1 MRDAPSPPPTDR
13 PTGLRALGPTTI
25 GLALFALF
33 AWPLLVVELPPYQD
47 VPGHTA
53 AVHILRHLATFPDF
67 KATTFFKTN
76 ALYFDLGVAFSALP
90 IKVYAKGFVALIL
103 FLNGQAIPR
112 FVERFAGREAM
123 LRNVPL
129 YAPFVHHWFVSMG
142 MLNYCIALPLSLF
155 LMLAIFPKGAEIPK
169 KPNGSEPLRDVGVAL
184 LTGVT
189 WLAHSFPLFEVAGL
203 ACLYVFFSPDAA
215 VRKVRLRRAAV
226 PTVVTVLL
234 SGLSFAMQAGL
245 PKEPGTRTDIIY
257 DPVPDLI
264 AHLFTRAPFGGT
276 AFTYP
281 GLFLAIGAL
290 VLVVAS
296 ASSLA
301 VAAPEG
307 RFRRLW
313 GTAIGLNLI
322 GYFAIPAAAG
332 SLAHIEVRIV
342 PYLWLFLLACAPPL
356 PRRARLAAALGLIA
370 LAIGH
375 PLEIFR
381 LSEDVQHLA
390 AARPLVPQGAR
401 LLPLVFASKGRSQN
415 TRPLNSASALYILDR
430 DVLPHDVWTHNASM
444 PLVRTVAR
452 PLRFDRETLSRFLDA
467 HGSQDAFCAEA
478 TRRFGEPAE
487 GASARC
493 RLRFDEDWRDLWQAI
508 DARYSHVLLVAPSA
522 DAKSRTPTN
531 WGVRFEEHGI
541 VLLEKRVSSDL

>member
-1 MRDAPSPPPTDR
+1 
-13 PTGLRALGPTTI
+13 
-25 GLALFALF
+25 
-33 AWPLLVVELPPYQD
+33 
-47 VPGHTA
+47 
-53 AVHILRHLATFPDF
+53 
-67 KATTFFKTN
+67 
-76 ALYFDLGVAFSALP
+76 
-90 IKVYAKGFVALIL
+90 
-103 FLNGQAIPR
+103 
-112 FVERFAGREAM
+112 
-123 LRNVPL
+123 
-129 YAPFVHHWFVSMG
+129 
-142 MLNYCIALPLSLF
+142 
-155 LMLAIFPKGAEIPK
+155 
-169 KPNGSEPLRDVGVAL
+169 
-184 LTGVT
+184 
-189 WLAHSFPLFEVAGL
+189 
-203 ACLYVFFSPDAA
+203 
-215 VRKVRLRRAAV
+215 
-226 PTVVTVLL
+226 
-234 SGLSFAMQAGL
+234 MQAGL
-245 PKEPGTRTDIIY
+245 PKELGTRTDIIY

-290 VLVVAS
+290 VLVLATTF
-296 ASSLA
+296 SL
-301 VAAPEG
+301 AAPEV
-307 RFRRLW
+307 RYRRLW
-313 GTAIGLNLI
+313 GAAIALNLL

-356 PRRARLAAALGLIA
+356 PRRARVVAALGLVA

-467 HGSQDAFCAEA
+467 HGSQIAFCAEA
-478 TRRFGEPAE
+478 TRRFGEPSE
-487 GASARC
+487 GDSARC
-493 RLRFDEDWRDLWQAI
+493 ALRFDEDWRDLWQAI

-522 DAKSRTPTN
+522 DARSRVPTH
-531 WGVRFEEHGI
+531 WEVRFEENGI
-541 VLLEKRVSSDL
+541 VLLEKRVSSAP

>member
-1 MRDAPSPPPTDR
+1 MRDAPSPPPTHR
-13 PTGLRALGPTTI
+13 PAGLLALGPTTI

-53 AVHILRHLATFPDF
+53 AVYILRHLATFPDF

-76 ALYFDLGVAFSALP
+76 ALYFDLGVALSALP
-90 IKVYAKGFVALIL
+90 IKIYAKGFVALIL
-103 FLNGQAIPR
+103 LLNGQAIPR

-155 LMLAIFPKGAEIPK
+155 LVLAIFPKGEENAQEHSI
-169 KPNGSEPLRDVGVAL
+169 GATILRDLGVVL
-184 LTGVT
+184 LTGLT

-203 ACLYVFFSPDAA
+203 SCLYVFFSSDAA
-215 VRKVRLRRAAV
+215 VRKVRLRRAAI
-226 PTVVTVLL
+226 PTIATVVL

-290 VLVVAS
+290 VLVLAT
-296 ASSLA
+296 AFSL
-301 VAAPEG
+301 AAPEV
-307 RFRRLW
+307 RYRRLW
-313 GTAIGLNLI
+313 GAAIGLNLL

-356 PRRARLAAALGLIA
+356 PHRARLLAALGLAA

-467 HGSQDAFCAEA
+467 HSSQNAFCAEA
-478 TRRFGEPAE
+478 TRRFGEPSE
-487 GASARC
+487 GDSARC
-493 RLRFDEDWRDLWQAI
+493 GLRFDEDWRDLWQAI

-522 DAKSRTPTN
+522 DARSRVPTN
-531 WGVRFEEHGI
+531 WGIRFEEHGV
-541 VLLEKRVSSDL
+541 VLLEKRISSAP